1 MVKLFTKRQLIK
13 NIRIYLF
20 FIISLVSLLP
30 TMANSYTK
38 LFPTAAD
45 SFWKKNIPVAMR
57 NDYIQLGNR
66 YIGKGWKAISND
78 LFAEFRTNGN
88 RTNFET
94 ESFAKREQFTCLVM
108 AEIMQQKG
116 RFTSDICRGLHYF
129 IEQEPWWGLPAHY
142 PKDHPERDLQV
153 VDLFNAETA
162 SMLAWTTY
170 MLGAE
175 IDKREKGLCD
185 SVRSEIERRFLNP
198 TLYNKQGWKDNANN
212 WNTWITSN
220 WLECVMLCENDSKKC
235 DEAVNGIKADLR
247 LFLKGYPD
255 DGGCEEGVDY
265 WDRAGASFF
274 ESVYFLDVMGKTLKL
289 SEEQRDKVHNMGRF
303 ITNMHIKDLSFV
315 NFSDAKS
322 KCLPNINILFPFGL
336 YFKDNTM
343 MEFAAFIAKKHNYF
357 SKPSYLFQR
366 TGNYPPLGRELL
378 LLSMIKE
385 LKSTKSS
392 EPRAIDDFLANSQIM
407 VASTMPS
414 KNVKH
419 SWFVAAKGGNNGES
433 HNHNDVGNFI
443 IYHNDSPIIID
454 LGRDTYTSQ
463 TFGNHRYEL
472 MNNRSAYHNVPII
485 NGLEQSQGKR
495 FKASEVVHHVS
506 DSISTIT
513 MNLAKAY
520 TKEAYIDYWQR
531 TINLNRTK
539 NNVEIT
545 ENYKLDSLQIEKDR
559 MEGEVF
565 DIQIVLICYGKPIIK
580 SPGTILLQDGN
591 VALRYDSSV
600 LAASTEKVVMANGI
614 MKKQWNDNVYRIL
627 LRLNDNYPKK
637 EITYSFEGVTI
648 KKN

>member
-1 MVKLFTKRQLIK
+1 MKYLRL
-13 NIRIYLF
+13 YLF
-20 FIISLVSLLP
+20 SILCLASLLSA
-30 TMANSYTK
+30 TASSDVR
-38 LFPTAAD
+38 LFPSATD
-45 SFWKKNIPVAMR
+45 SFWKKNVPAAMR
-57 NDYIQLGNR
+57 NDYILLGNR
-66 YIGKGWKAISND
+66 YIGKPWTPIKPE

-88 RTNFET
+88 RTNFEAA
-94 ESFAKREQFTCLVM
+94 SFEKRKQMTCLVM

-116 RFTSDICRGLHYF
+116 KFIPDICRGLHYF
-129 IEQEPWWGLPAHY
+129 MEQEQWWGLPAHY
-142 PKDHPERDLQV
+142 PKDHQDRDLQV

-170 MLGAE
+170 MLGSQ

-185 SVRSEIERRFLNP
+185 SVGSEIERRFLNP

-220 WLECVMLCENDSKKC
+220 WLECVMLCEKDEKKR
-235 DEAVNGIKADLR
+235 DEAISGVKADLR
-247 LFLKGYPD
+247 LFLRGYPD

-274 ESVYFLDVMGKTLKL
+274 ESIYFLDAMGKPMKL
-289 SEEQRDKVHNMGRF
+289 SEQQRDKVHNMGRF

-322 KCLPNINILFPFGL
+322 KCLPNINILFPFGV

-343 MEFAAFIAKKHNYF
+343 MEFASFIAKKHNYL
-357 SKPSYLFQR
+357 SKPSYIFQR

-385 LKSTKSS
+385 MKSTKSA
-392 EPRAIDDFLANSQIM
+392 EPRAIDDFLGNSQIM
-407 VASTMPS
+407 VASTMPD
-414 KNVKH
+414 KKVKH

-443 IYHNDSPIIID
+443 IYHNDTPVIID

-463 TFGNHRYEL
+463 TFGNRRYEL

-495 FKASEVVHHVS
+495 FKASDVSHQVS
-506 DSISTIT
+506 DSISAIS

-520 TKEAYIDYWQR
+520 QKEAYADYWQR
-531 TINLNRTK
+531 TVCLDRTK
-539 NNVEIT
+539 NRVEIT

-559 MEGEVF
+559 MEGNVF
-565 DIQIVLICYGKPIIK
+565 DNQIVLLCYGKPVIK
-580 SPGTILLQDGN
+580 LPGTVLLQGGS
-591 VALRYDSSV
+591 VALKYDSSV
-600 LAASTEKVVMANGI
+600 LAASTEKVVMADGI
-614 MKKQWNDNVYRIL
+614 MKKQWNDNVYRIM
-627 LRLNDNYPKK
+627 LRLNDNYPKQMIK
-637 EITYSFEGVTI
+637 YYFEAMSTNAH
-648 KKN
+648 KR

>member
-1 MVKLFTKRQLIK
+1 MKLNL
-13 NIRIYLF
+13 RIYLF
-20 FIISLVSLLP
+20 FITWLVSLLP
-30 TMANSYTK
+30 ATANSDIK
-38 LFPTAAD
+38 LFPDANNKYWIK
-45 SFWKKNIPVAMR
+45 SVPSAMR
-57 NDYIQLGNR
+57 NDYIRLGASF
-66 YIGKGWKAISND
+66 IGKSWTPIKPV

-88 RTNFET
+88 RTNFEA
-94 ESFAKREQFTCLVM
+94 ESFAKRKQMTCLVM

-116 RFTSDICRGLHYF
+116 KFIPDICRGLHYF
-129 IEQEPWWGLPAHY
+129 IEKEQWWGLPAHY
-142 PKDHPERDLQV
+142 PKDHPERDVQV

-170 MLGAE
+170 MLGSQ
-175 IDKREKGLCD
+175 IDKAESGLTD

-198 TLYNKQGWKDNANN
+198 TLYNKQGWKDNVNN

-220 WLECVMLCENDSKKC
+220 WLECVMLCEKDEKKYN
-235 DEAVNGIKADLR
+235 EAIDGVKADLR
-247 LFLKGYPD
+247 VFLKGYPD

-274 ESVYFLDVMGKTLKL
+274 ESIYFLDAIGKPLKL
-289 SEEQRDKVHNMGRF
+289 SEQQRDKVHNMGRF
-303 ITNMHIKDLSFV
+303 ITNMHIKNLSFV

-343 MEFAAFIAKKHNYF
+343 MEFAAFIAKKHNYL

-378 LLSMIKE
+378 LLSMIKD
-385 LKSTKSS
+385 LKGTKSA

-407 VASTMPS
+407 VASTMPG

-443 IYHNDSPIIID
+443 IYHNDTPVIID

-463 TFGNHRYEL
+463 TFGNRRYEL

-495 FKASEVVHHVS
+495 FKALEVSHQVS
-506 DSISTIT
+506 DSISAIS

-520 TKEAYIDYWQR
+520 TKEAYADYWLR
-531 TINLNRTK
+531 TVSLNRTK
-539 NNVEIT
+539 NRVEIT
-545 ENYKLDSLQIEKDR
+545 ENYKLDSMQIEKDR

-565 DIQIVLICYGKPIIK
+565 DNQIVLLCYGKPIVK
-580 SPGTILLQDGN
+580 LPGTILLQGGS
-591 VALRYDSSV
+591 VALKYDSSV
-600 LAASTEKVVMANGI
+600 LAASIEKIVMTDGI
-614 MKKQWNDNVYRIL
+614 MKKQWNDNIYRIM

-637 EITYSFEGVTI
+637 EVKYSFEGITV
-648 KKN
+648 KKGRH